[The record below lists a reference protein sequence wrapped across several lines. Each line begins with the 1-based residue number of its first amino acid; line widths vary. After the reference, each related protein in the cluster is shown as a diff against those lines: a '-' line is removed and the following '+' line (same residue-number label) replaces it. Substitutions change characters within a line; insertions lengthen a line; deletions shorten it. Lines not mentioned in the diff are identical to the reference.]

1 MRILNFVI
9 FILFYYNAEAYS
21 QDSIPKFRWLRSGV
35 VVGFASQNTFIKQES
50 DYLYENK
57 IVKFSNHFNWSRK
70 RKHSWEILVE
80 PSYYRSKHQMINYW
94 FISHTVVNGDELRA
108 KFMKPKSINEYVLNV
123 GLVYRRY
130 LNLNSSIYTTL
141 NSGPMYIDTDTER
154 LKKGFSFSDVISVG
168 YNYKVKNVS
177 FDAKFMF
184 RHASNANL
192 QMPNFGLNS
201 SGFEIGSYYEFN

>member
-1 MRILNFVI
+1 MKFKYLLLINLLISVF
-9 FILFYYNAEAYS
+9 AYS
-21 QDSIPKFRWLRSGV
+21 QDSIPKFKWLRSGLIL
-35 VVGFASQNTFIKQES
+35 GYASQNTYIKQEW
-50 DYLYENK
+50 DYTYESK
-57 IVKFSNHFNWSRK
+57 IIKFSNHFNWLRK
-70 RKHSWEILVE
+70 QKHSWEILVE

-94 FISHTVVNGDELRA
+94 FISHTVENGDELRA
-108 KFMKPKSINEYVLNV
+108 KYMQLKTINEYVLNV

-130 LNLNSSIYTTL
+130 LNLNSSVYATL

-168 YNYKVKNVS
+168 YNYKVKNIS

-201 SGFEIGSYYEFN
+201 AGFEIGSYYEFN

>member
-1 MRILNFVI
+1 MKLKYLLIINLLISVF
-9 FILFYYNAEAYS
+9 AHS
-21 QDSIPKFRWLRSGV
+21 QDYIPKFKWLRSGLV
-35 VVGFASQNTFIKQES
+35 FGHASQNTFIKQES
-50 DYLYENK
+50 DYRYESK
-57 IVKFSNHFNWSRK
+57 IVKLSNHFNWSRK

-80 PSYYRSKHQMINYW
+80 PSYYQSKHQMINYW
-94 FISHTVVNGDELRA
+94 FISHTVVNAGELRA
-108 KFMKPKSINEYVLNV
+108 KFMQPKSINEYVLNV
-123 GLVYRRY
+123 GIVYRRY
-130 LNLNSSIYTTL
+130 LNFNSSLFATL

-154 LKKGFSFSDVISVG
+154 LKKGFAFSDVLSVG
-168 YNYKVKNVS
+168 YNYRIKKLS